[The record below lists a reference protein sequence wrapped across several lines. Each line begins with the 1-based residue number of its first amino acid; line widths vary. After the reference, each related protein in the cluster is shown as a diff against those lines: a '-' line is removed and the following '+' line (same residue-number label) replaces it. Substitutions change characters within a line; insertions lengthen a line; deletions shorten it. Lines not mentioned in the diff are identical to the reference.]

1 MGNAESILAKL
12 EMDKEKGEVYEDWTM
27 TPGELDGVP
36 VTVFSAA
43 HPPVSRKRP
52 YIERALQASRVLRHP
67 GLLKYID
74 GGILGG
80 EVVVVTEHATPLL
93 HYDLS
98 KLSPLHVSA
107 SLLSIL
113 QTLVFM
119 HDRAGVS
126 HNNLSGASIF
136 VTTTGSW
143 KLWGLEYSCSFG
155 ELNRD
160 HIEHINS
167 YCHES
172 SIPPDDKSRISPAYQ
187 HARDSYAFACLVQQI
202 LANEH
207 IRELPGASEFLS
219 LINIS
224 GLSPEWSSRPR
235 LSLLANHH
243 FFRHDFLKI
252 NENLTNILLL
262 PEDTRE
268 QFIKSLADC
277 LRRYPEDLVSSTMA
291 SGLLSRPLL
300 LQPATITHLMP
311 AVLTPKSGNVETN
324 NPDGL
329 FSPEVF
335 ERDIVPPLVE
345 LYSVHDATVRQVLLS
360 HLQNYVKLIPK
371 DKLKQE
377 VLPELLLGIRDCNDS
392 LVSSTL
398 HALAHLVPI
407 LGANTVIGTNRQNL
421 FTTNKPK
428 SLPLPQS
435 SSRLSHSSGRHSF
448 KNECLQD
455 LGESQIGPP
464 VLPPRIG
471 SFNFEAKN
479 SSDISSFS
487 NISLDNVSYTQIPE
501 RSEPDGGEDRS
512 SNGGSNNQSCDHLDE
527 ESGQWSD
534 WEDNNGDPQL
544 QADSV
549 LCKTFDKIKKNTDK
563 VETTSYTIHDKR
575 FTDSIEEVQDIIN
588 EKADSQKKGFDYID
602 SSENLN
608 QINSAMI
615 VSKNKYK
622 NIYLN
627 KQKNSI
633 SNKPVELGKEYD
645 IMAIKINKKRDEEL
659 DLFADLVPSLSTK
672 KYDLESMLMEADN
685 IQSPSVSATLAR
697 MDLDA
702 FDKVGDA
709 WGDEEDFITHN
720 SLVIESLKGK
730 VKSTPVNK
738 ENYFSSDNKS
748 KTNLEKL
755 QNNENDLTSTDV
767 TIINSV
773 LTDPLLTNV
782 SDNKVKDYWE
792 DDWGND
798 F

>member
-1 MGNAESILAKL
+1 MGNAESVLANL
-12 EMDKEKGEVYEDWTM
+12 EMDRDKGEVYEDWTM

-74 GGILGG
+74 GGIVGG

-187 HARDSYAFACLVQQI
+187 HARDSYAFACLAQQI
-202 LANEH
+202 LENEH

-219 LINIS
+219 LVKIN

-243 FFRHDFLKI
+243 FFRHDFLKM

-291 SGLLSRPLL
+291 SALLSRPLL

-311 AVLTPKSGNVETN
+311 AVLTPKSSNAETN
-324 NPDGL
+324 NSDGL
-329 FSPEVF
+329 FSPETF

-345 LYSVHDATVRQVLLS
+345 LYSVHDATVRQVLLT
-360 HLQNYVKLIPK
+360 HLQNYVKFIPK
-371 DKLKQE
+371 DKLRQE

-392 LVSSTL
+392 LVSATL

-428 SLPLPQS
+428 SLPLPHS
-435 SSRLSHSSGRHSF
+435 SSRLSNSSGRHSF
-448 KNECLQD
+448 KSKCLQD

-471 SFNFEAKN
+471 SYNFEAN
-479 SSDISSFS
+479 ISSDVASFS
-487 NISLDNVSYTQIPE
+487 NINLDNVSCTEIPE
-501 RSEPDGGEDRS
+501 RSDPDGDEDRS
-512 SNGGSNNQSCDHLDE
+512 SNGGSNNQSCDHIDDE

-534 WEDNNGDPQL
+534 WEDNKGDPQIQPL
-544 QADSV
+544 ETVKKNAHQFE
-549 LCKTFDKIKKNTDK
+549 KTTSIIEDKTATTMKFIDTTEKDKDAINEHKDKIKIEIDKN
-563 VETTSYTIHDKR
+563 
-575 FTDSIEEVQDIIN
+575 
-588 EKADSQKKGFDYID
+588 
-602 SSENLN
+602 ENAEN
-608 QINSAMI
+608 FNHINSAMK
-615 VSKNKYK
+615 VSGINYK
-622 NIYLN
+622 NISLKKHQN
-627 KQKNSI
+627 VI

-685 IQSPSVSATLAR
+685 IQSPSVFATLAGI
-697 MDLDA
+697 DFDA

-709 WGDEEDFITHN
+709 WGDEDDFISHN
-720 SLVIESLKGK
+720 SLEIESPKEKLKSSPMSK
-730 VKSTPVNK
+730 
-738 ENYFSSDNKS
+738 NYFSSDHKAQANM
-748 KTNLEKL
+748 EEL
-755 QNNENDLTSTDV
+755 QNNGNKLTNTD
-767 TIINSV
+767 TTFFNSIV
-773 LTDPLLTNV
+773 SDPLLTSV
-782 SDNKVKDYWE
+782 SDNKVKDPWE